1 MHNLKVNVNNKNF
14 EGAFG
19 LSINKFNIFLVA
31 KIDEIF
37 IYDIDT
43 YEEKSKVAIELLK
56 TTAREPN
63 EVIGMSKSKCE
74 QWLAVISGKNLIM
87 NQ

>member
-1 MHNLKVNVNNKNF
+1 M
-14 EGAFG
+14 
-19 LSINKFNIFLVA
+19 SINKFNIFLVA

-63 EVIGMSKSKCE
+63 EVIGMCKSSGE
-74 QWLAVISGKNLIM
+74 EWLAVISGKNLIM